1 MLDPDPNQILQVS
14 LALIIIKAGKFR
26 QMLKVAL
33 LPTSRY
39 NHVQKHRKAW
49 LRFFLNETGGSFLS
63 LSLSLPFAY
72 TQVFSLLDVWESI
85 FLAKKTD
92 FSSFFFLSLD
102 GSSLGWG

>member
-39 NHVQKHRKAW
+39 NHVQKHRKA
-49 LRFFLNETGGSFLS
+49 
-63 LSLSLPFAY
+63 
-72 TQVFSLLDVWESI
+72 
-85 FLAKKTD
+85 
-92 FSSFFFLSLD
+92 
-102 GSSLGWG
+102 